1 MAWPASRRLT
11 TSRDLTSL
19 ARERE
24 LRTLRRENEAL
35 RQALEARR
43 LVDRA
48 KARIMVQEALSEP
61 EAFGRIQKTSMDTR
75 TPMAEV
81 ARRSRSRGGGG
92 RPCERAR
99 PERERSPEH
108 EIARPALA
116 VRAPRRPA
124 GSAPGTRDPRSPRP
138 RRPPRPLVLNVRAP

>member
-43 LVDRA
+43 LMDRA

-61 EAFGRIQKTSMDTR
+61 EAFRRIQKTSMDTR

-81 ARRSRSRGGGG
+81 ARTILRTAETRR
-92 RPCERAR
+92 RPD
-99 PERERSPEH
+99 PP
-108 EIARPALA
+108 PLA
-116 VRAPRRPA
+116 VVRPPDRV
-124 GSAPGTRDPRSPRP
+124 SKTPRP
-138 RRPPRPLVLNVRAP
+138 TASRPPGGSRTRVRA